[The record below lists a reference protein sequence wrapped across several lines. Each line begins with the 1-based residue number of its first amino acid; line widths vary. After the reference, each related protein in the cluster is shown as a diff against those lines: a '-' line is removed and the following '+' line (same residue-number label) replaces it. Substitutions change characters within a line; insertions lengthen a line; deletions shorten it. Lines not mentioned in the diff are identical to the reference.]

1 MSADFAPEKKSS
13 NATEAPTSGKTKTV
27 FDIVEA
33 LSTNLT
39 EDEFDFVNILHAY
52 YNETGVVLTGPVG
65 FERYGIPQ
73 KDWNDLINRDVVKQA
88 LEQRGLPR
96 IKTFDDS
103 PWRNKSLSAVQI
115 LVANF
120 MLDLNDTR
128 SDKKKLQDLDV
139 STQQWNAWLRE
150 PAMIEYMNN
159 YVDHIIK
166 SSGHEADIALL
177 DKVKAGDLPSIKYF
191 HEYTGKYRSQ
201 PASGVNVNVGNTGDV
216 ERLNSVLS
224 DIVEIIVEEVDDS
237 AVGARIGDR
246 IKQLVAKYQLMDGLT
261 GGVPIQTSEPAAITM
276 PEVIANRAIP
286 ENMKEITDVQ

>member
-27 FDIVEA
+27 FDLA
-33 LSTNLT
+33 ASLADSLA

-52 YNETGVVLTGPVG
+52 YNETGVILTAPVG
-65 FERYGIPQ
+65 AERYGIPQ
-73 KDWNDLINRDVVKQA
+73 KDWDDLINRDVVKQA

-96 IKTFDDS
+96 VKTFDDS
-103 PWRNKSLSAVQI
+103 PWRNKSLSVAQI
-115 LVANF
+115 MVANF

-128 SDKKKLQDLDV
+128 SDKKKLQDLGV

-150 PAMIEYMNN
+150 PAMMEYMNN

-166 SSGHEADIALL
+166 SSGHEADVALL
-177 DKVKAGDLPSIKYF
+177 DKVKAGDLASIKYF

-201 PASGVNVNVGNTGDV
+201 SSGGTTVNVGNTGDV
-216 ERLNSVLS
+216 ERLNAVLS

-261 GGVPIQTSEPAAITM
+261 GGVPISSEPAAITM
-276 PEVIANRAIP
+276 PEVVANRPLTPEMAAI
-286 ENMKEITDVQ
+286 NDVQ